1 VYYFEALCGF
11 LGRCVSRDLFGGA
24 VCYLEALCIIWRRCV
39 LFGGAVCYLEALCV
53 IWRRCVLF
61 GGAVYHE
68 IYCEV
73 LCITI
78 VYGVAT
84 ISRLLK
90 ILVLF
95 FKRIL

>member
-1 VYYFEALCGF
+1 VVFW
-11 LGRCVSRDLFGGA
+11 GA
-24 VCYLEALCIIWRRCV
+24 VYHRI
-39 LFGGAVCYLEALCV
+39 YLEALCV

-90 ILVLF
+90 ILGLF
-95 FKRIL
+95 FKRVL